1 MRYAFKLKNGA
12 MALFDPET
20 ALLSITTPHGDVQSS
35 TIGRAESRLLDLLL
49 MEPGQTKS
57 REEIID
63 YTWNDRVVASGSL
76 NQAVFSLRNLLNDS
90 RDHEILMT
98 VPRRGYCF
106 NRQYVVDAQTDL
118 PVPAE
123 EAVQPSAPVTE
134 ELAPADIQPAPLRPG
149 KTTQSTYMTKALSVG
164 YVLTL
169 GVCAFAGFHSGFH
182 SGFDTR
188 NVEVSSLK
196 QNDLTIHAVG
206 NSVAEAESLRDL
218 SAKQVQQASLNL
230 KGQVWLNLF
239 KSNYSVSCVRP
250 DESTVNLQ
258 LNSDQKDLALMIR
271 QCLETT
277 L

>member
-118 PVPAE
+118 PVPKE
-123 EAVQPSAPVTE
+123 ETAQRSAPIVE
-134 ELAPADIQPAPLRPG
+134 EPAPALGRDQLPMATRRGRVQHRAAARLPARVRARQFASG
-149 KTTQSTYMTKALSVG
+149 AIDADHCRRGVR
-164 YVLTL
+164 L
-169 GVCAFAGFHSGFH
+169 G
-182 SGFDTR
+182 
-188 NVEVSSLK
+188 LK
-196 QNDLTIHAVG
+196 QFM
-206 NSVAEAESLRDL
+206 EAFQSRIIRLGL
-218 SAKQVQQASLNL
+218 I
-230 KGQVWLNLF
+230 
-239 KSNYSVSCVRP
+239 P
-250 DESTVNLQ
+250 LQ
-258 LNSDQKDLALMIR
+258 
-271 QCLETT
+271 
-277 L
+277 